1 MSRPNRDGLVWE
13 HDAIWGPSPE
23 WAREPSL
30 EAIQK
35 VCRRHL
41 NIDENSR
48 CDVSPYGKWGG
59 KKTYHVQSNDS
70 KAIMR
75 VFLPLDPGYQTRGE
89 VATMRWIKLRTSIPV
104 PEVFAF
110 DDTSDNEIGFEWML
124 MEFVPGIRAH
134 KRWRKMPMAQK
145 EAIAE
150 KMADY
155 HAQILDAGTRL
166 KEFRT
171 IGTLYFD
178 EPKDNEQPPSEL
190 HFTPGRVVDY
200 VFFCGNNY
208 NYDIPR
214 GPFESS
220 QEWLK
225 SLLNIII
232 VEKTAEAENAET
244 ESDKDEPEAIAEVER
259 KLLTVLPIVF
269 RDSEPSQQTVP
280 WSPITDL
287 EDILIDDDGNI
298 TGLVNWNCVSTMPSW
313 FLTQM
318 PLFLDGKVRN
328 REPVREM
335 YGNDNGDDWED
346 DGLDSEGKTIL
357 YWEHLMQFEQTKL
370 RKLYTARMEKLR
382 PGWRV
387 EEERSGLK
395 PSTMGLFVRVF
406 GLQAHAAKNNK
417 TAVDGDVAAKH
428 STTRSALRK
437 PYKQPWVTVKAT
449 SHSQP
454 LACVTMPDS
463 HDANKTRKHII
474 AVTDESQ
481 GARHLPTTPGT
492 DGQRPESANPATFPG
507 VSYQSIDI
515 ATSEKTQIHSRSA
528 SGSSAGTSSSAGQSS
543 TRTLKRK
550 KGVTGLSDQYQIDGN
565 FIQADNKQRV
575 RSISVSQVS
584 SISTIHTDTDSALV
598 AFPTFRSA
606 GRRGTKLDGL
616 LETEG
621 KLARYKDV
629 EEIQADE
636 GFNTAV
642 LDLKDWALTGHK
654 NVIGYETYSKQSV
667 IQEIYEDLPKPE
679 GENFATSP
687 KSARNLLFGN
697 YETGQYKMIR
707 ASDSAKAPAETKK
720 WCFATL
726 GSSFM
731 RFIQTITSGAA
742 LLGVYEASTAGK
754 IDTNTDDGETYDW
767 AV

>member
-190 HFTPGRVVDY
+190 HFTPGRVVNY

-244 ESDKDEPEAIAEVER
+244 ESDKDEPGSYR
-259 KLLTVLPIVF
+259 GVF

-387 EEERSGLK
+387 EEERA
-395 PSTMGLFVRVF
+395 F
-406 GLQAHAAKNNK
+406 
-417 TAVDGDVAAKH
+417 
-428 STTRSALRK
+428 
-437 PYKQPWVTVKAT
+437 
-449 SHSQP
+449 P
-454 LACVTMPDS
+454 LAS
-463 HDANKTRKHII
+463 K
-474 AVTDESQ
+474 
-481 GARHLPTTPGT
+481 
-492 DGQRPESANPATFPG
+492 G